1 MIKRTGSAKQSH
13 SDWLDTLPYLHS
25 KTMSIAGSLRLWR
38 VRLHLESQT
47 HLTGSDSSIQF
58 TLTG

>member
-13 SDWLDTLPYLHS
+13 SGWLDTLPYLHS
-25 KTMSIAGSLRLWR
+25 KTMYIADSLHLWR
-38 VRLHLESQT
+38 IRLHLESQT
-47 HLTGSDSSIQF
+47 HLTDSSIQF